1 MSQPEIRIVN
11 DYQTLQLIQDG
22 AMVFSQTE
30 DLSMEPTY
38 RAILI
43 DDQIA
48 HFASIKTGQIFLDN
62 PGLMTIFNA
71 FLDLLGI

>member
-22 AMVFSQTE
+22 AMVFSQIE

-43 DDQIA
+43 DDRIA
-48 HFASIKTGQIFLDN
+48 HFMSIRTGQIVSEN
-62 PGLMTIFNA
+62 PGLMVIFNS
-71 FLDLLGI
+71 FLDLLGM